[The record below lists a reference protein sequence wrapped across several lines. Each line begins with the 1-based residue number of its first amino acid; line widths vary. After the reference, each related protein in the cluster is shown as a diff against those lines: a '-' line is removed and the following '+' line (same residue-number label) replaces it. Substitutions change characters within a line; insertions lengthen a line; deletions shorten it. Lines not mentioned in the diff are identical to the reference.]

1 VVVLRVI
8 LNPKLT
14 QHELYLQ
21 PKLGG
26 SPRALIYNATAAAV
40 ITVASEIPFVPLQLS
55 DRHNFASP
63 RTHQRQRLRY
73 RHQMS
78 VRTGLY
84 KAGTASKRLRIILH
98 TT

>member
-8 LNPKLT
+8 LNPKLK

-40 ITVASEIPFVPLQLS
+40 ITVLCV
-55 DRHNFASP
+55 
-63 RTHQRQRLRY
+63 
-73 RHQMS
+73 
-78 VRTGLY
+78 
-84 KAGTASKRLRIILH
+84 
-98 TT
+98 